1 MSVTLTRDG
10 AVAVLT
16 LDRPGKLNALD
27 HAMRRELA
35 QRAHE
40 VQADSTVRAVV
51 LTGAGRA
58 FCAGGDIAAMS
69 ARPDAVQARTWMRS
83 ANAST
88 LALLAIEK
96 PLIVAINGVAAG
108 VGFSI
113 TLTGD
118 VRLAA
123 EDTRM
128 IASFANVGLVPDGGG
143 LWLLSRMVGLHRAKE
158 MFLFAETIDAT
169 AARQLGLVRE
179 ILPPGELLPA
189 AMAMAHRL
197 AAGPTRAFG
206 LGKALAHRAVGLDL
220 ENHLEL
226 ELAHQTLAMG
236 SADHHEGIAAFLE
249 KRAPRFPGR

>member
-1 MSVTLTRDG
+1 MSVTLDRDG

-16 LDRPGKLNALD
+16 LNRPDKLNALD
-27 HAMRRELA
+27 HAMRIELA
-35 QRAHE
+35 ERAAE
-40 VQADSTVRAVV
+40 VQADTAVRAVV

-69 ARPDAVQARTWMRS
+69 THPDAVRARAWMRS
-83 ANAST
+83 ANACT

-96 PLIVAINGVAAG
+96 PLIVAVNGVAAG

-123 EDTRM
+123 AEARM

-158 MFLFAETIDAT
+158 IFLFAESLGAER
-169 AARQLGLVRE
+169 AQRLGLVRE
-179 ILPPGELLPA
+179 IHPSDELLPA
-189 AMAMAHRL
+189 AVAMAHRL

-206 LGKALAHRAVGLDL
+206 LGKALAHRSVCGDL
-220 ENHLEL
+220 ETYLEL

-236 SADHHEGIAAFLE
+236 SDDHREGVTAFRE
-249 KRAPRFPGR
+249 KRTPRFPGR

>member
-1 MSVTLTRDG
+1 MSVTVDRDG

-16 LDRPGKLNALD
+16 LNRPDKLNALD
-27 HAMRRELA
+27 HAMRSELA
-35 QRAHE
+35 ERAAE
-40 VQADSTVRAVV
+40 VQAETAVRAVV

-96 PLIVAINGVAAG
+96 PLIVAVNGVAAG

-123 EDTRM
+123 EGARM

-158 MFLFAETIDAT
+158 MFLFAETLEAKQ
-169 AARQLGLVRE
+169 AQRLGLVRE
-179 ILPPGELLPA
+179 IHPAGELLPA
-189 AMAMAHRL
+189 AMAMAHRF
-197 AAGPTRAFG
+197 AEGPTRAFG
-206 LGKALAHRAVGLDL
+206 LGKALAHRSVSGDL
-220 ENHLEL
+220 ETYLEL

-236 SADHHEGIAAFLE
+236 SDDHHEGINAFQE
-249 KRAPRFPGR
+249 KRAPRFPSR

>member
-1 MSVTLTRDG
+1 VSVTVDRDG

-16 LDRPGKLNALD
+16 LNRPDKLNALD
-27 HAMRRELA
+27 HAMRSELA
-35 QRAHE
+35 ERAAE
-40 VQADSTVRAVV
+40 VQAETAVRAVV

-96 PLIVAINGVAAG
+96 PLIVAVNGVAAG

-123 EDTRM
+123 EGARM

-158 MFLFAETIDAT
+158 MFLFAETLEAKQ
-169 AARQLGLVRE
+169 AQRLGLVRE
-179 ILPPGELLPA
+179 IHPAGELLPA
-189 AMAMAHRL
+189 AMAMAHRF
-197 AAGPTRAFG
+197 AEGPTRAFG
-206 LGKALAHRAVGLDL
+206 LGKALAHRSVSGDL
-220 ENHLEL
+220 ETYLEL

-236 SADHHEGIAAFLE
+236 SDDHHEGINAFQE
-249 KRAPRFPGR
+249 KRAPRFPSR

>member
-1 MSVTLTRDG
+1 MSVTLDRDG

-16 LDRPGKLNALD
+16 LNKPEKLNALD
-27 HAMRRELA
+27 HAMRSELA
-35 QRAHE
+35 DRAAQ
-40 VQADSTVRAVV
+40 VQADPAVRAVV

-69 ARPDAVQARTWMRS
+69 ARPDPGAARTWMRS
-83 ANAST
+83 ANAAT

-96 PLIVAINGVAAG
+96 PLIVAVNGVAAG

-123 EDTRM
+123 TGSRM

-158 MFLFAETIDAT
+158 MFLFAETLDAT
-169 AARQLGLVRE
+169 QAQRLGLVRE
-179 ILPPGELLPA
+179 IHPPDELLAA
-189 AMAMAHRL
+189 AMAMAHRF
-197 AAGPTRAFG
+197 AEGPTRAFG
-206 LGKALAHRAVGLDL
+206 LGKALAHRSVSGDL
-220 ENHLEL
+220 ESYLEL
-226 ELAHQTLAMG
+226 EIAHQTLAMG
-236 SADHHEGIAAFLE
+236 SADHLEGITAFQE

>member
-1 MSVTLTRDG
+1 MSVTFERDG
-10 AVAVLT
+10 AVAVIT
-16 LDRPGKLNALD
+16 LNKPDKLNALD
-27 HAMRRELA
+27 HTMRAELA
-35 QRAHE
+35 ERAAQA
-40 VQADSTVRAVV
+40 QADPAVRAVV

-58 FCAGGDIAAMS
+58 FCAGGDITAMNE
-69 ARPDAVQARTWMRS
+69 RPDPAQARTWMRS
-83 ANAST
+83 ATDCT
-88 LALLAIEK
+88 LALLAVEK

-123 EDTRM
+123 EGSRM

-158 MFLFAETIDAT
+158 MFLFAETLEAT
-169 AARQLGLVRE
+169 RAEQLGLVRD
-179 ILPPGELLPA
+179 IHPPAELLPA
-189 AMAMAHRL
+189 AMAMAHGL

-206 LGKALAHRAVGLDL
+206 LGKALAHRSVSGDL
-220 ENHLEL
+220 ETYLEL

-236 SADHHEGIAAFLE
+236 SADHLEGITAFLE